1 MEKEDLEFAK
11 YYHNKIRPELMEVVD
26 AQTLVFDK
34 DSYLTKELF
43 DSEFK
48 QDYIVSSV
56 INKFKSRS
64 DVGIK
69 KYGTTLDQNN
79 TDDFLSHAMEESM
92 DFILY
97 LQKIKDTLNKNG
109 FNRLEDLIEK
119 YEKTVTTTENTSS
132 N

>member
-1 MEKEDLEFAK
+1 MEKEELEFAK
-11 YYHNKIRPELMEVVD
+11 YYHSKIRPELMDVVD

-34 DSYLTKELF
+34 DSYLTQEVF

-48 QDYIVSSV
+48 QDTVVSSV
-56 INKFKSRS
+56 INKFKTRS

-79 TDDFLSHAMEESM
+79 TDDFLSPAMEESM

-109 FNRLEDLIEK
+109 FNRLEDLIQNLK
-119 YEKTVTTTENTSS
+119 NENSIDI
-132 N
+132 

>member
-48 QDYIVSSV
+48 QDTVVSSV